1 MEANGALFGGLLARV
16 VQGEDPATIP
26 VISGVQSKNE
36 FDAKQMKRWGIP
48 FSNVPPD
55 SNVINREFTVWELYK
70 WQILGL
76 AGLMLFEAILIV
88 SLFRLT
94 ITQKRQAANLAYRR
108 KVQALIANCAATF
121 INLPAEFVVNE
132 IEISLQEVL
141 EFFDLDRIN
150 LFEFTPG
157 AEKVR
162 LLCTRGTASAPPPL
176 EVLDP
181 DQFPWLVSQLRQGM
195 PILVGSLAE
204 LPQEAGSLTDYLKS
218 NDVRSFAA
226 FPLMRGTAPY
236 ASISFS
242 AVRNSIVWEA
252 DLVAALSTIADIF
265 GSALERRTAAEVASV
280 SRGRLTGIVESAMD
294 AIIAIDED
302 QRIIVFNATAEK
314 MFGCSA
320 EEALDEPLERFVPE
334 RLRSLHREHIARFA
348 KAGVTNRSMGG
359 LRPLVALR
367 TNGQEFPIEASISKV
382 KVSGAHLF
390 TVIIRDITERQQSEK
405 KLRESS
411 ELNLSILQSLKEH
424 LAVLDSDGVI
434 VATTAQGP
442 EFNPMNGTDT
452 RDLHI
457 GDNYLATWR
466 AAAKAGD
473 RDAVVALEGVQAV
486 YDGKMK
492 FFETEYQRESG
503 SGVRS
508 FLISVTPLRTSTK
521 GVVISQEDITLRKRH
536 EQAIRELSGRLINAQ
551 EQERSRIA
559 RELHDDINQQ
569 VAMLAI
575 ELQQLKTSQ
584 PGDLAQRNEGIDAIW
599 RKTHSLS
606 KDIQRLSHQLHSSKL
621 DHLGIVAAL
630 RGLCNEVAAQSGI
643 EVNFQ
648 FQQVPVLDSDV
659 SLSLFRVAQE
669 SLHNITKHAQARKV
683 QVELLGNDNLVVL
696 RVTDDGIGFDLGASE
711 HKAGLGMISMKER
724 IRSVGGEISFS
735 STSAVGTRVETIIPV
750 SREVG
755 AAVTMA

>member
-1 MEANGALFGGLLARV
+1 
-16 VQGEDPATIP
+16 
-26 VISGVQSKNE
+26 
-36 FDAKQMKRWGIP
+36 
-48 FSNVPPD
+48 
-55 SNVINREFTVWELYK
+55 
-70 WQILGL
+70 
-76 AGLMLFEAILIV
+76 
-88 SLFRLT
+88 
-94 ITQKRQAANLAYRR
+94 
-108 KVQALIANCAATF
+108 
-121 INLPAEFVVNE
+121 
-132 IEISLQEVL
+132 
-141 EFFDLDRIN
+141 
-150 LFEFTPG
+150 
-157 AEKVR
+157 
-162 LLCTRGTASAPPPL
+162 
-176 EVLDP
+176 
-181 DQFPWLVSQLRQGM
+181 
-195 PILVGSLAE
+195 
-204 LPQEAGSLTDYLKS
+204 
-218 NDVRSFAA
+218 
-226 FPLMRGTAPY
+226 
-236 ASISFS
+236 
-242 AVRNSIVWEA
+242 
-252 DLVAALSTIADIF
+252 
-265 GSALERRTAAEVASV
+265 
-280 SRGRLTGIVESAMD
+280 
-294 AIIAIDED
+294 
-302 QRIIVFNATAEK
+302 
-314 MFGCSA
+314 
-320 EEALDEPLERFVPE
+320 
-334 RLRSLHREHIARFA
+334 
-348 KAGVTNRSMGG
+348 
-359 LRPLVALR
+359 
-367 TNGQEFPIEASISKV
+367 
-382 KVSGAHLF
+382 
-390 TVIIRDITERQQSEK
+390 
-405 KLRESS
+405 
-411 ELNLSILQSLKEH
+411 
-424 LAVLDSDGVI
+424 